1 MKMETDTGEGGQFRF
16 KVNGRTVMELTEEGI
31 FYKGEQVADEHLS
44 KAFKE
49 LVAELEQVKTAD
61 DVLFRLKGGDAKV
74 RHLERVVRDLEVQNS
89 RQALELAAKNLEIK
103 SLKSASNPSVT
114 VSSTSGTKAWHQP
127 IDALRNIAYGST
139 T

>member
-16 KVNGRTVMELTEEGI
+16 KINGRTVMELTEEGI

-89 RQALELAAKNLEIK
+89 RQALEIATKNLEIK

-114 VSSTSGTKAWHQP
+114 VTSTSGTTAWHQP
-127 IDALRNIAYGST
+127 IDALRNIAYGGPQ
-139 T
+139 

>member
-49 LVAELEQVKTAD
+49 LIAELEQVKTAD

-114 VSSTSGTKAWHQP
+114 VSSTSGTTAWHHP
-127 IDALRNIAYGST
+127 VEALRNIACGST

>member
-16 KVNGRTVMELTEEGI
+16 KINARTVMEITEEGI
-31 FYKGEQVADEHLS
+31 FYKGEQVAGEYLS

-49 LVAELEQVKTAD
+49 LVEEMEQVKTAD

-74 RHLERVVRDLEVQNS
+74 RNLERIVRDLEVQNS
-89 RQALELAAKNLEIK
+89 RQALELAAKNIEIK
-103 SLKSASNPSVT
+103 ELKSTSKPSVS
-114 VSSTSGTKAWHQP
+114 VSSTTGTTAWHQP

>member
-114 VSSTSGTKAWHQP
+114 VSSTSGTTAWHKP